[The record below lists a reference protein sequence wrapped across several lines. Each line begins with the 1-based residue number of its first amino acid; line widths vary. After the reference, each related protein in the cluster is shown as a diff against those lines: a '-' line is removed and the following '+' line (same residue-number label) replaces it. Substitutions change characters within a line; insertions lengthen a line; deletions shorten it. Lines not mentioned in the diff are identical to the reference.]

1 MARRRSNGEGSI
13 YRRKD
18 GRWEGAVYVLTTG
31 GIKKRVSYYGRT
43 RNEVQ
48 RKLRDAQHQADQGV
62 PFPERNWRLDDY
74 LDYWLE
80 HVVRPNLR
88 PATYA
93 RYAVTVRLYLKPGLG
108 TRMLT
113 QLTVPIV
120 QTYLNAQHQAGSS
133 VRNLYIIRET
143 LSSALTCAMREE
155 LLTRNVARLVRLPTY
170 YRPKIQ
176 PWTPDEAARFLT
188 GARTDPL
195 FPAFLVMVIYGLRV
209 GEALGLR
216 WGDVDEAAGV
226 IRVRQQLQRVLG
238 NLRQAPVKTESGQRD
253 LPLLDVVQRV
263 LARHRTTAAGHCSPD
278 DLVFTTSTGRPIEP
292 RNLTR
297 SFKRLC
303 QQHQVR
309 VTRVHDIRHATATM
323 LKNFGVPVRDAQLIL
338 GHSNVS
344 TTQEVYQHAD
354 VAGQRRSLRRVES
367 VFARALQPNE
377 NDGDAGE
384 RCRQDRVLSR
394 QIRASSL
401 WSKLRLPLI
410 SMEPT
415 EGFEPTTHGLQSA
428 LEDGRRSFATRAQ
441 SVRLYAKARMSLW
454 LLGVAAVSLAVKSEH
469 DQRLPST

>member
-13 YRRKD
+13 YHRKD
-18 GRWEGAVYVLTTG
+18 GRWEGAVYVLTTS

-43 RNEVQ
+43 RGEVQ
-48 RKLRDAQHQADQGV
+48 RKLRDTQHQADQGV
-62 PFPERNWRLDDY
+62 PFPERSWRLDDY

-108 TRMLT
+108 TRLLT
-113 QLTVPIV
+113 QLTVPVV
-120 QTYLNAQHQAGSS
+120 QTYLNQQHHAGSS

-155 LLTRNVARLVRLPTY
+155 LLPRNVARLVTLPTY

-176 PWTPDEAARFLT
+176 PWTQEEAASFLVA
-188 GARTDPL
+188 ARSDPL

-209 GEALGLR
+209 GEVLGLR

-238 NLRQAPVKTESGQRD
+238 SLRQAPVKTESGQRD
-253 LPLLDVVQRV
+253 LPLLDVVQGV
-263 LARHRTTAAGHCSPD
+263 LARHRTATAAPRTSD
-278 DLVFTTSTGRPIEP
+278 DLLFTTSTGRPIEP

-303 QQHQVR
+303 RQHQVR

-323 LKNFGVPVRDAQLIL
+323 LKNFGVPVRDTQLIL

-367 VFARALQPNE
+367 VFAHALQSNE

-394 QIRASSL
+394 QIWLPSL
-401 WSKLRLPLI
+401 WSKLRLPLLI
-410 SMEPT
+410 MEPT

-428 LEDGRRSFATRAQ
+428 LSGGAQPSTVRIQ
-441 SVRLYAKARMSLW
+441 SVHLSARMRLRMW
-454 LLGVAAVSLAVKSEH
+454 LLGAAAVTVAVKSEH
-469 DQRLPST
+469 DRRLPST